1 MLISNLG
8 FGLLIITL
16 IVAIYSGI
24 AAMIGVTRNARVW
37 AESARAAA
45 VLTFPLLSLSMLALA
60 GLIVAGDYQV
70 QYVYNVAS
78 NSMPFYL
85 KLTAIWGGQSGSLL
99 FWCWLLGLSAFLVAL
114 RSWHSDQDLL
124 PWIILVIAITLIFFL
139 SLVIFVEN
147 PFVRFWRTA
156 GGSEMVALFQPAG
169 ALPLIPLDGR
179 GMNPLLRH
187 PGMVF
192 HPPAL
197 YLGFVGFII
206 PYAYAIAALITN
218 RSDDQWIRATRRWSL
233 VAWLFLS
240 LGLLLGSRWAY
251 DVLGWGG
258 YWGWDPVEVAALL
271 PWISGTAF
279 LHSIMMQEKR
289 GLSKRWN
296 MILMI
301 LTYSLVIFGTFLT
314 RSGVFSSVHAFSQ
327 SAIGP
332 LFFGFI
338 ALTLLISLV
347 LLALRWRNL
356 GADTQLQS
364 PFSRE
369 GLFLMNN
376 LVMMGLLIAC
386 LWGVI
391 YPLISEIFTGQQVTM
406 GPGYYESVAGPLFA
420 LLLLLKGI
428 APLTTWG
435 AGSSRSL
442 GKRLLWPALGSV
454 VVVIVLMLFGV
465 RQVAALV
472 GLGFAALVIIA
483 TVLEYSRAV
492 RGRSLRLKEALPHAF
507 WRLTNLN
514 RRRYGGFIIH
524 LGVALMAVGIIGIEL
539 YQTQTQATLQNGQSV
554 SLAGYTVTLQSISSW
569 DSNDGRNV
577 IAANLTV
584 NRGARFIK
592 QSTPRSDYF
601 YDAQQTMTVPG
612 VYSTLAGDLY
622 IILADWNP
630 IYTNQ
635 ATFKIYYNPLI
646 NWLWIGGLI
655 FMLGTLVAAWPP
667 RKSTPLAEVA

>member
-1 MLISNLG
+1 
-8 FGLLIITL
+8 
-16 IVAIYSGI
+16 
-24 AAMIGVTRNARVW
+24 
-37 AESARAAA
+37 ARAAA

-114 RSWHSDQDLL
+114 RSWRSDQDLL
-124 PWIILVIAITLIFFL
+124 PWVILVIAITLIFFL

-218 RSDDQWIRATRRWSL
+218 RSDDHWIRATRRWSL

-338 ALTLLISLV
+338 AMTLLISLV
-347 LLALRWRNL
+347 LLALRWRNF
-356 GADTQLQS
+356 GADAQLQS

-376 LVMMGLLIAC
+376 LV
-386 LWGVI
+386 
-391 YPLISEIFTGQQVTM
+391 
-406 GPGYYESVAGPLFA
+406 
-420 LLLLLKGI
+420 
-428 APLTTWG
+428 
-435 AGSSRSL
+435 
-442 GKRLLWPALGSV
+442 
-454 VVVIVLMLFGV
+454 
-465 RQVAALV
+465 
-472 GLGFAALVIIA
+472 
-483 TVLEYSRAV
+483 
-492 RGRSLRLKEALPHAF
+492 
-507 WRLTNLN
+507 
-514 RRRYGGFIIH
+514 
-524 LGVALMAVGIIGIEL
+524 
-539 YQTQTQATLQNGQSV
+539 
-554 SLAGYTVTLQSISSW
+554 
-569 DSNDGRNV
+569 
-577 IAANLTV
+577 
-584 NRGARFIK
+584 
-592 QSTPRSDYF
+592 
-601 YDAQQTMTVPG
+601 
-612 VYSTLAGDLY
+612 
-622 IILADWNP
+622 
-630 IYTNQ
+630 
-635 ATFKIYYNPLI
+635 
-646 NWLWIGGLI
+646 
-655 FMLGTLVAAWPP
+655 
-667 RKSTPLAEVA
+667 